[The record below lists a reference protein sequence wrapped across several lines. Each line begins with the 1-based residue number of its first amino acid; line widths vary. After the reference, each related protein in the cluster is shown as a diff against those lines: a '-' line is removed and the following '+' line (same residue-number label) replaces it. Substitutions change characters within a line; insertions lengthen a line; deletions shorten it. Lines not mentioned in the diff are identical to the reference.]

1 MSALGKRVAI
11 WAIVV
16 ALVAV
21 GLVLAFRPQPVLVD
35 LAEVREREMLVTVDE
50 EGETRVRDKYV
61 VSAPVTGV
69 LLRSD
74 LKAGDA
80 VIADKTV
87 VARIEP
93 HDSTLLDPR
102 SQAEAQAALLAA
114 DAAGELAEAELEQA
128 QANLQFAASELKRA
142 RGLASNN
149 TISEREVDEAE
160 RAHKTTR
167 AAVATARAA
176 LQVREYELQR
186 ARAHLLSP
194 ANVQRNRD
202 TCECV
207 NVLAPVS
214 GRILQLHVESEGV
227 VQIGTPLLD
236 LGDAS
241 ELEIM
246 VELLSGDAVK
256 VRSGQRVIV
265 EGWGGRHPLTGTV
278 RRVEPYGYTKISALG
293 IEEQRVKTLID
304 FRASLMELEQLGHGY
319 RVQVRIVLWESAA
332 ALSAPLTALFRDGK
346 QWAVF
351 VESDGLAVQREVKV
365 GRSNGIHAQILEGLQ
380 PGERVVVNPSDS
392 VRDGVRIAARS

>member
-1 MSALGKRVAI
+1 MGKRVVI
-11 WAIVV
+11 WAILIS
-16 ALVAV
+16 LVAV
-21 GLVLAFRPQPVLVD
+21 GLVLAFRPQPALVD

-102 SQAEAQAALLAA
+102 SQAEAQAALLASE
-114 DAAGELAEAELEQA
+114 AARELAKAELEQA
-128 QANLQFAASELKRA
+128 QANLQFATSELKRA

-160 RAHKTTR
+160 RAHKTGL

-194 ANVQRNRD
+194 IDAQRTRD

-207 NVLAPVS
+207 NVLAPIS

-227 VQIGTPLLD
+227 VKIGTPVLD

-246 VELLSGDAVK
+246 VELLSNDAVK
-256 VRSGQRVIV
+256 VRPGQRVIV
-265 EGWGGRHPLTGTV
+265 EGWGGEHPLTGTV

-304 FRASLMELEQLGHGY
+304 FSASLMELEQLGHGY

-332 ALSAPLTALFRDGK
+332 TLSAPLTALFRNGE

-351 VESDGLAVQREVKV
+351 VESDGLAVQREVNV
-365 GRSNGIHAQILEGLQ
+365 GRSNGVHAQILEGLR

-392 VRDGVRIAARS
+392 VRDGVRIEARS

>member
-1 MSALGKRVAI
+1 MGKRIVI
-11 WAIVV
+11 WSIVV
-16 ALVAV
+16 SLVAV
-21 GLVLAFRPQPVLVD
+21 GLVLAFRPQPALVD

-80 VIADKTV
+80 VIADKTI

-114 DAAGELAEAELEQA
+114 EAGGELAKAELEQA
-128 QANLQFAASELKRA
+128 QANLQFAAAELKRA

-160 RAHKTTR
+160 RAHKTGR

-176 LQVREYELQR
+176 LQVHEYELQR

-194 ANVQRNRD
+194 VDAQPTRD

-241 ELEIM
+241 QLEIM

-256 VRSGQRVIV
+256 ARPGQRVIV
-265 EGWGGRHPLTGTV
+265 EGWGGTHPLTGTV

-304 FRASLMELEQLGHGY
+304 FSSSLLELEQLGHGY
-319 RVQVRIVLWESAA
+319 RVQVRIVLWESAV
-332 ALSAPLTALFRDGK
+332 ALSAPLTALFRNGE

-351 VESDGLAVQREVKV
+351 VESEGLAVQRRVNV
-365 GRSNGIHAQILEGLQ
+365 GRNNGIYAQILEGLQ

-392 VRDGVRIAARS
+392 VRDGVRIEARS